1 MDYSTSYSIKVRA
14 ISSDSAKFIDS
25 DYCATVSVTTGV
37 KPEGGSTTPVL
48 LYTLT
53 PVSGDNNSYADN
65 CDVTVD
71 GIVWN
76 LAGNS
81 TTNPWRL
88 GGKGITNVDRALY
101 SKTAYQ
107 KALTSIKVTF
117 GEAKDITVNSCKLVY
132 STNADFTNS
141 KECSITFTASSTVE
155 ATADFPANAYY
166 KLVLNVTNTKKDSK
180 GKYVNGFVQ
189 LSKIEF
195 FGLDN

>member
-1 MDYSTSYSIKVRA
+1 M
-14 ISSDSAKFIDS
+14 
-25 DYCATVSVTTGV
+25 TTGV

-53 PVSGDNNSYADN
+53 PVSGDNILYAGN
-65 CDVTVD
+65 CDVTVN

-81 TTNPWRL
+81 QQNPWRL
-88 GGKGITNVDRALY
+88 GGKNITKVDRALY
-101 SKTAYQ
+101 SKTAYP

-117 GEAKDITVNSCKLVY
+117 GTATNITINSCKLVY
-132 STNADFTNS
+132 STNADFTDS
-141 KECSITFTASSTVE
+141 KECDIAFVASSTVE
-155 ATADFPANAYY
+155 VTENFPANAYY
-166 KLVLNVTNTKKDSK
+166 KLVFNVTNTKKDK
-180 GKYVNGFVQ
+180 KEKYVNGYVQ